1 MMGGK
6 ADKTDGYGRSFNVSS
21 SAGVTLPQQK
31 DVLVIGGGAV
41 GLYAHVRLLQ
51 LGFDSMLIEK
61 KEAPDRHSKSLGI
74 HPVVLESFER
84 VGLAE
89 AFVSAG
95 LKIRRGE
102 AFWGREKLGVVRFD
116 DRGGPFNF
124 ILALPQWRTEEL
136 LEDAAERLC
145 PGSVVRGA
153 ELQCYEGYE
162 GAGHDRTFDSM
173 DNHPQGID
181 NHQQGIDNHQQGMDN
196 HSQGVD
202 VRIRLNAD
210 PPGNDCSM
218 LKGARESTIRA
229 TWVIACDGKHGKT
242 RSMLGIAQ
250 RGTPYPDTYLMG
262 DFEDHTSF
270 GKDAAV
276 YLHKDGLIESFPLP
290 HQQRRWVVK
299 TDTYLE
305 DADEVTL
312 RKILME
318 RLGEQP
324 GSAEATMISSFGVQH
339 TVASSFGRGRI
350 FLAGDAAHVVSPIG
364 GQGMNLGW
372 LGVDFLMDGLMR
384 TGRYHCLEKTSL
396 ERLLQTYNK
405 TFRNMVL
412 QTGKRAE
419 MNMRLGRKESHRR
432 WVKWLLQFSLRYKV
446 SRNLMAD
453 LFTMRGLGRWFF

>member
-6 ADKTDGYGRSFNVSS
+6 AEKTDGQSRSLKASS
-21 SAGVTLPQQK
+21 SSGEMLPQQK

-51 LGFDSMLIEK
+51 LGFDSMLIER

-84 VGLAE
+84 VGLAK

-116 DRGGPFNF
+116 DRRGPFNF

-153 ELQCYEGYE
+153 ELDRYEGCE

-173 DNHPQGID
+173 DNHPQG
-181 NHQQGIDNHQQGMDN
+181 MDE
-196 HSQGVD
+196 HRQGVD

-218 LKGARESTIRA
+218 PKGIRETTIQA

-242 RSMLGIAQ
+242 RRMLGIDQ
-250 RGTPYPDTYLMG
+250 TGTRYPDTYLMG

-276 YLHKDGLIESFPLP
+276 YLHREGLIESFPLP
-290 HQQRRWVVK
+290 HHQRRWVVK
-299 TDTYLE
+299 TDEYLR
-305 DADEVTL
+305 DPDEATL

-324 GSAEATMISSFGVQH
+324 GSAEATMISSFGVEH

-364 GQGMNLGW
+364 GQGMNVGW

-384 TGRYHCLEKTSL
+384 TGRDHCLEKTSL
-396 ERLLQTYNK
+396 EHLLRTYNK
-405 TFRNMVL
+405 TFRKVVL

-432 WVKWLLQFSLRYKV
+432 WVKWLLQVSLQYRV

-453 LFTMRGLGRWFF
+453 LFTMRGLGRWVL